1 MSKLPEGRS
10 PLPDEWFVDRA
21 NRMENNMTKKYALM
35 IDVDGDW
42 MYVPENPTQFH
53 NFPEPRLFDTIEE
66 ARAEQDNWLTAV
78 VVDYTTKQ
86 IKPMT
91 EEERKASIKRQERNS

>member
-1 MSKLPEGRS
+1 
-10 PLPDEWFVDRA
+10 
-21 NRMENNMTKKYALM
+21 MTKYALM

-53 NFPEPRLFDTIEE
+53 NFPEPRLFDTLEE
-66 ARAEQDNWLTAV
+66 ARVEQANWNTAV
-78 VVDYTTKQ
+78 VVDYVTKQ

-91 EEERKASIKRQERNS
+91 DKERKASIEREQTNNVHR

>member
-1 MSKLPEGRS
+1 
-10 PLPDEWFVDRA
+10 
-21 NRMENNMTKKYALM
+21 MTKKYALM

-53 NFPEPRLFDTIEE
+53 NFPEPRLFDTLED
-66 ARAEQDNWLTAV
+66 ARAEQANWNTAV
-78 VVDYTTKQ
+78 VVDYQTKQ

-91 EEERKASIKRQERNS
+91 DKERKASLEREKANNVHG

>member
-1 MSKLPEGRS
+1 
-10 PLPDEWFVDRA
+10 
-21 NRMENNMTKKYALM
+21 MTKKYALM

-53 NFPEPRLFDTIEE
+53 NFPEPRLFDTLED
-66 ARAEQDNWLTAV
+66 ARAEQANWNTAV
-78 VVDYTTKQ
+78 VVDYQTKQ

-91 EEERKASIKRQERNS
+91 DRERKASLEREKANNVHG

>member
-1 MSKLPEGRS
+1 
-10 PLPDEWFVDRA
+10 
-21 NRMENNMTKKYALM
+21 M

-53 NFPEPRLFDTIEE
+53 NFPEPRLFDTLEE
-66 ARAEQDNWLTAV
+66 ARAEQANWNTAV
-78 VVDYTTKQ
+78 VVDYQTKQ

-91 EEERKASIKRQERNS
+91 DKERKASLEREKANNVHG

>member
-1 MSKLPEGRS
+1 
-10 PLPDEWFVDRA
+10 
-21 NRMENNMTKKYALM
+21 MTKKYALM

-53 NFPEPRLFDTIEE
+53 NFPEPRLFDTLEE
-66 ARAEQDNWLTAV
+66 ARAEQANWNTAV
-78 VVDYTTKQ
+78 VVDYETKQ

-91 EEERKASIKRQERNS
+91 DKERKASLEREKANNVHG

>member
-1 MSKLPEGRS
+1 
-10 PLPDEWFVDRA
+10 
-21 NRMENNMTKKYALM
+21 M

-53 NFPEPRLFDTIEE
+53 NFPEPRLFDTLEE
-66 ARAEQDNWLTAV
+66 ARAEQANWNTAV
-78 VVDYTTKQ
+78 VVDYETKQ

-91 EEERKASIKRQERNS
+91 DKERKASLEREKANNVHG

>member
-1 MSKLPEGRS
+1 
-10 PLPDEWFVDRA
+10 
-21 NRMENNMTKKYALM
+21 M

-66 ARAEQDNWLTAV
+66 ARVEQANWNTAV
-78 VVDYTTKQ
+78 VVDYVTKQ

-91 EEERKASIKRQERNS
+91 DKERKASIEREEANNVHR

>member
-1 MSKLPEGRS
+1 
-10 PLPDEWFVDRA
+10 
-21 NRMENNMTKKYALM
+21 M

-66 ARAEQDNWLTAV
+66 ARVEQANWNTAV
-78 VVDYTTKQ
+78 VVDYVTKQ

-91 EEERKASIKRQERNS
+91 DKERKASIEREEANNVYR

>member
-1 MSKLPEGRS
+1 
-10 PLPDEWFVDRA
+10 
-21 NRMENNMTKKYALM
+21 MTKKYALM

-53 NFPEPRLFDTIEE
+53 NFPEPRLFDTLEE
-66 ARAEQDNWLTAV
+66 ARAEQANWNTAV
-78 VVDYTTKQ
+78 VVDYQTKQ

-91 EEERKASIKRQERNS
+91 DKERKASLEREKANNVHG

>member
-1 MSKLPEGRS
+1 
-10 PLPDEWFVDRA
+10 
-21 NRMENNMTKKYALM
+21 MTKKYALM

-53 NFPEPRLFDTIEE
+53 NFPEPRLFDTLEE
-66 ARAEQDNWLTAV
+66 ARAEQSNWNTAV
-78 VVDYTTKQ
+78 VVDYQTKQ

-91 EEERKASIKRQERNS
+91 DKERKASLEREKANNVHG

>member
-1 MSKLPEGRS
+1 
-10 PLPDEWFVDRA
+10 
-21 NRMENNMTKKYALM
+21 MTKYALM

-66 ARAEQDNWLTAV
+66 ARVEQANWNTAV
-78 VVDYTTKQ
+78 VVDYVTKQ

-91 EEERKASIKRQERNS
+91 DKERKASIEREEANNVHR